1 MPENKKRPAW
11 VVPVIVIL
19 LVVIIIL
26 SPMGL
31 VAMMYGFVAC
41 EFQETINSK
50 PYPGEPT
57 VTYAEFPCTLVY
69 KLNGEEITLTDTII
83 CEYDGIKFD
92 DSGLAYRRQ
101 WTEDFK
107 SGDNSFVLAEND
119 DGTYFEFRYWN
130 VAPYLMGET
139 DYPEYKFRVGS
150 GVYLIGTDGWSN
162 RLDDY
167 SMYHD
172 YGIRIVSFEYGPPI
186 ENTFAPETYNNHSCA
201 PSNTT
206 MTADCIPAN

>member
-1 MPENKKRPAW
+1 MTEKKKRPVW
-11 VVPVIVIL
+11 VIPLLVIL
-19 LVVIIIL
+19 LIIF

-31 VAMMYGFVAC
+31 VAMIYGYVAC

-57 VTYAEFPCTLVY
+57 VIHAEFPCTLVY

-83 CEYDGIKFD
+83 CEYDGIDFED
-92 DSGLAYRRQ
+92 GGLAYRRQ
-101 WTEDFK
+101 WTEDFR
-107 SGDNSFVLAEND
+107 SGDSVFVLAEND
-119 DGTYFEFRYWN
+119 DGTRFEFQYWN

-139 DYPEYKFRVGS
+139 DYPEYKLRVGS
-150 GVYLIGTDGWSN
+150 GVYLIETNGYRSKI
-162 RLDDY
+162 DDY
-167 SMYHD
+167 SLYHD

-186 ENTFAPETYNNHSCA
+186 ENRFAPATYNNHSCA

-206 MTADCIPAN
+206 LTAAECIPAS